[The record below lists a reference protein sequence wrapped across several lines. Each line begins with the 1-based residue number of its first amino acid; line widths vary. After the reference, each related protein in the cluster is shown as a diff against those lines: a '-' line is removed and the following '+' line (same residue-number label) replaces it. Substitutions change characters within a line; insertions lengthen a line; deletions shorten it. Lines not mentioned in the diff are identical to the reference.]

1 MLQFARFA
9 ATRASL
15 AIFTLIMV
23 SFIVFSLMEL
33 VPGDCA
39 ERYLS
44 FKSSQGA
51 VITLEDIQ
59 AERVRLGLD
68 KPYLIRWGNW
78 IVNAFQ
84 GEFGDS
90 CILRLNISEL
100 LGQKFWL
107 SLGICLASLL
117 LAYLIAIPVGII
129 SATSKNPWTNNGLR
143 LVSYLGLAMP
153 NFLLAL
159 MIMLFSTIVFG
170 DTLTG
175 LFSKEFRDAAWS
187 FDRVKDFLSR
197 AWLPIFILAWSA
209 TAFAI
214 QTVRALMSDE
224 VGKLYVVA
232 ASARGV
238 TGRTLLWRYPARH
251 ALGPIINSLGFDL
264 NRIFNELPI
273 VALILTLTE
282 AGSTT
287 SRCTGGWD
295 LRTRARRST
304 AALRSCLLSFLSC
317 TRSWPASGNVA
328 SMASKAHVIRRV
340 ISVTSRLGRDSTS
353 IEADTSPARSQPLH
367 NTMKVRSRFPIID
380 QHSWLA
386 AGTFLSTTVR
396 ERESWKSACDARTSR
411 VREW

>member
-9 ATRASL
+9 VIRASL
-15 AIFTLIMV
+15 AIVTLVMV
-23 SFIVFSLMEL
+23 SLIVFSLMEL

-39 ERYLS
+39 ERYLA
-44 FKSSQGA
+44 FKSSQGSA
-51 VITLEDIQ
+51 ISIADIDV
-59 AERVRLGLD
+59 ERVRLGLD
-68 KPYLIRWGNW
+68 KPYLVRWGTW

-84 GEFGDS
+84 GEYGDS
-90 CILRLNISEL
+90 CILRLNISRL

-129 SATSKNPWTNNGLR
+129 SATSKSPLMNNGLR

-159 MIMLFSTIVFG
+159 MIMLFSTIYFG

-187 FDRVKDFLSR
+187 IDRVKDFLSR
-197 AWLPIFILAWSA
+197 VWLPVFILAWSA

-238 TGRTLLWRYPARH
+238 TGRRLLWRYPARH

-282 AGSTT
+282 AGSLLIEALARSNDQQLAGAIIFMLTASIVAINFVT
-287 SRCTGGWD
+287 DIILALTDPRV
-295 LRTRARRST
+295 RRSI
-304 AALRSCLLSFLSC
+304 L
-317 TRSWPASGNVA
+317 
-328 SMASKAHVIRRV
+328 
-340 ISVTSRLGRDSTS
+340 D
-353 IEADTSPARSQPLH
+353 
-367 NTMKVRSRFPIID
+367 
-380 QHSWLA
+380 
-386 AGTFLSTTVR
+386 
-396 ERESWKSACDARTSR
+396 
-411 VREW
+411 

>member
-9 ATRASL
+9 LMRASL
-15 AIFTLIMV
+15 AIITLIIV

-44 FKSSQGA
+44 FKSSQGSA
-51 VITLEDIQ
+51 ITIADVE

-68 KPYLIRWGNW
+68 KPYLVRWGKW

-84 GEFGDS
+84 GEYGDS
-90 CILRLNISEL
+90 CILRLNIAQL

-107 SLGICLASLL
+107 SLGICLSSLL

-129 SATSKNPWTNNGLR
+129 SATSKNPLLNNSLR

-159 MIMLFSTIVFG
+159 MIMLFSTIYFG

-187 FDRVKDFLSR
+187 YDRLINFLSH
-197 AWLPIFILAWSA
+197 AWLPVFILAWSA

-224 VGKLYVVA
+224 VGKLYVTA
-232 ASARGV
+232 ATARGV
-238 TGRTLLWRYPARH
+238 TGRKLLWRYPARH

-282 AGSTT
+282 AGS
-287 SRCTGGWD
+287 
-295 LRTRARRST
+295 
-304 AALRSCLLSFLSC
+304 LL
-317 TRSWPASGNVA
+317 
-328 SMASKAHVIRRV
+328 
-340 ISVTSRLGRDSTS
+340 
-353 IEADTSPARSQPLH
+353 IEALARSNDQQLAGA
-367 NTMKVRSRFPIID
+367 IIFLLTASIVGINFITD
-380 QHSWLA
+380 IVLA
-386 AGTFLSTTVR
+386 LT
-396 ERESWKSACDARTSR
+396 DPR
-411 VREW
+411 VRHSLLG